1 MDGFPNGK
9 TCKCQNIQSWIWSR
23 PGIKGRILQVH
34 NDEKRCLRESETTKL
49 KRNLKRHIIQTFEW
63 WLQRMR
69 YFWNNHLKSL
79 RSSALHTVTAWLMHS
94 HSMTKFGSI
103 PGACKLFTTKLTPS
117 KFALTTVSNILWQCV
132 RYIIINVS
140 TWKQNDIII
149 CHKEWSYLMLNSNCH
164 SRSFGLSRNG
174 KRWVNTKKVRWLR
187 RRLV

>member
-1 MDGFPNGK
+1 MAS
-9 TCKCQNIQSWIWSR
+9 TIV

-34 NDEKRCLRESETTKL
+34 NDKKDACSWDNERAKQRKLKESEKAQHTDFRMLIATYALFL
-49 KRNLKRHIIQTFEW
+49 KQSFKYAW
-63 WLQRMR
+63 
-69 YFWNNHLKSL
+69 SL
-79 RSSALHTVTAWLMHS
+79 RSSALHTVTAWLIHS

-103 PGACKLFTTKLTPS
+103 SGACKLFTTKLTPS

-149 CHKEWSYLMLNSNCH
+149 CHKEWSYLMLNSNFH